1 VFRLCLPEFDQYR
14 AIYGSW
20 SFEWQSKPQNNYVK
34 VLMVQPQYLSCLTL
48 LTLRTFSSRQK

>member
-14 AIYGSW
+14 AIYASW